1 MTYCRSCL
9 KGGDIRLSR
18 QKSPTSLRRLGNIGR
33 RIEIIWKK
41 SSEKKAP
48 SPIADRFDLFT
59 KVAWCPCVDRNI
71 ICVCLRCHSGI
82 EPWLFECKDES
93 RDTRKEEMSTGK
105 SDSVLVLDLHLAPEK
120 SCRIEEYALWSN
132 YHSDPTRIFFPNP
145 TAGSTNLNDRF

>member
-1 MTYCRSCL
+1 MSYSEQGAMTYCRSCL

-18 QKSPTSLRRLGNIGR
+18 QKSPTSLRRLGRIGR

-59 KVAWCPCVDRNI
+59 KLAWCPCVDRNI
-71 ICVCLRCHSGI
+71 IGVCLRCHSGI

-120 SCRIEEYALWSN
+120 SCRIGVRALVQLS
-132 YHSDPTRIFFPNP
+132 F
-145 TAGSTNLNDRF
+145 